1 MADFTNFESHY
12 TSFPCRD
19 DSKVHKPPSD
29 QLDQFTHYVID
40 EGKCKSLYMIKAE
53 DDMAES
59 PQTLEAVTA
68 ETAELEKLMAEA
80 AELEAALL
88 EMRESIKPPDPED
101 PIYQILANN
110 EPDHSTLYSDK
121 DCTNKVQMS
130 GTDDTV
136 YGMDADKDYYGFIV
150 TPTGNRC
157 EKRIKESLDPT
168 LYTSCGWLPF
178 GWGKTEDEKF
188 SMCYTMNEKKICFD
202 NVSNL
207 IQLGSCQ
214 AYNAGYVETETVTR
228 FDCGVDSEPSISM
241 LPLPP
246 FYSDSLCREEIA
258 SKVLHKLPEDFYI
271 KSGVGYNGEVG
282 CEKFSK
288 DEMPP
293 LYKECGWLP
302 FGWSK
307 QEADSKLYSMC
318 STNANGDK
326 FCLNNLR
333 NTGDFGVC
341 AMVSSLTDE
350 YKAGGELDCQKG
362 SPVSP
367 HAPS

>member
-1 MADFTNFESHY
+1 MADFPDFTDFESHY
-12 TSFPCRD
+12 TQPFCHDYSRVPE
-19 DSKVHKPPSD
+19 PPSD
-29 QLDQFTHYVID
+29 QYAHYVIDD
-40 EGKCKSLYMIKAE
+40 EGKCKSLWMMGLE
-53 DDMAES
+53 
-59 PQTLEAVTA
+59 PQALEEV
-68 ETAELEKLMAEA
+68 TAELE
-80 AELEAALL
+80 ALRPYF
-88 EMRESIKPPDPED
+88 EVTKPPEFED
-101 PIYQILANN
+101 PIYQILANIA
-110 EPDHSTLYSDK
+110 PDNSNLYSDK
-121 DCTNKVQMS
+121 DCTNKVEMS
-130 GTDDTV
+130 GTDAI
-136 YGMDADKDYYGFIV
+136 YGMDADKDYYGFLV
-150 TPTGNRC
+150 TPTGSRC

-207 IQLGSCQ
+207 IQFSSCQ

-258 SKVLHKLPEDFYI
+258 SKVLHELPEDFYM
-271 KSGVGYNGEVG
+271 KSGEMSEE
-282 CEKFSK
+282 CQKWTK

-293 LYKECGWLP
+293 LYKKCGWLP

-318 STNANGDK
+318 STDANGNK
-326 FCLNNLR
+326 LCLNNLR

-341 AMVSSLTDE
+341 AMVAAMTDE
-350 YKAGGELDCQKG
+350 YKAEGELDCQKG
-362 SPVSP
+362 ATFPASP
-367 HAPS
+367 HTPS